1 MNDTEPIKTET
12 PEEQLKRVRNLLKL
26 DPYNTALQHQRN
38 DLLKEL
44 GEQEEPIAIYVNTDV
59 DPKLDPN
66 SPDFDLEEYK
76 KFLAGYDW
84 EQYRETIDNAREKI
98 SSAIRNYNSV
108 ISSIDWK
115 TVTENIANVTAQAD
129 KAYRSISEF
138 IQSGGFE
145 TLIQSLAKNLAEL
158 SPEELAELQAEIDE
172 EELDKAIEENADQLQ
187 LPEFTPTG
195 DKPKKKKGRAITAL
209 TQKVQADVETLIL
222 QGTATNQLT
231 KIKATKRNTE
241 IDPITGTATI
251 TRGDFIVTI
260 PHYDTLTGLKTST
273 HQLLDAITLALTAD
287 PRKNPVVQLPLKDY
301 MELRGLTDVK
311 EARKQVKA
319 DLDTLFN
326 VEITF
331 TEKRGKGEP
340 KNWAKMRICDAV
352 GEIKN
357 GVIIFSFGRTF
368 HSLLL
373 NYPLMPYQPE
383 ILKINPHKNPNS
395 YYLGR
400 KITELK
406 NMNAGR
412 LSEDTIAVQTLL
424 DSTPEL
430 PTYSEVMSGNKNLT
444 DRIIRPF
451 ERDLDA
457 LEDSFSWEY
466 CHSKGEPLTEQELA
480 RFDYETFKNCLV
492 KIHWKNY
499 PDQTERLQARQ
510 EKIDKAKASRGRK
523 KKPKADK

>member
-1 MNDTEPIKTET
+1 MNDTEPIKAET

-84 EQYRETIDNAREKI
+84 EQYRETIDNTREKI

-115 TVTENIANVTAQAD
+115 AITENIASVTAQAD
-129 KAYRSISEF
+129 KAYKSISEF
-138 IQSGGFE
+138 IQSGGLE
-145 TLIQSLAKNLAEL
+145 TLIQSLAKNIAEL
-158 SPEELAELQAEIDE
+158 TPEELAELQAEIDE
-172 EELDKAIEENADQLQ
+172 EELDRAIEENKDQLQ
-187 LPEFTPTG
+187 LPEFTPAEK
-195 DKPKKKKGRAITAL
+195 KPSKKKGKAITAL
-209 TQKVQADVETLIL
+209 TEKVQAEVETLIL

-251 TRGDFIVTI
+251 TKGDFIVTI

-287 PRKNPVVQLPLKDY
+287 PRKNPIVQLPLKDY

-319 DLDTLFN
+319 DLETLYN
-326 VEITF
+326 ISIHC
-331 TEKRGKGEP
+331 KPNGKSSD
-340 KNWAKMRICDAV
+340 NYIDMRLCDAK

-357 GVIIFSFGRTF
+357 GVILFSFGSMF
-368 HSLLL
+368 HRILM
-373 NYPLMPYQPE
+373 NYPLMPYQTE

-412 LSEDTIAVQTLL
+412 LSEDTISVQTLL

-430 PTYSEVMSGNKNLT
+430 PTYSEVMSKDKALSR
-444 DRIIRPF
+444 RIIEPF
-451 ERDLDA
+451 ERDLNA

-480 RFDYETFKNCLV
+480 SFDYETFKNCLV